1 MYVSTDLIRRVVL
14 CGLRLDELV
23 LQTPRLLQLHK
34 LVDNLRDRNRRAAR
48 LRADVVAVADV
59 DGLGL
64 ELGLTDDWR

>member
-1 MYVSTDLIRRVVL
+1 MYVSTALIRRVVL
-14 CGLRLDELV
+14 CGLRLNELV
-23 LQTPRLLQLHK
+23 LQTPRLFQLDQ

-59 DGLGL
+59 DGVGL